1 MAVPMQPRPTN
12 PTSPGALPRPL
23 ARSARGC
30 LGAAFVAVA
39 EEKRAEPDS
48 ALNMRLLQIERVRP
62 APRCD
67 CFRKSSA
74 GLARDCWILCALV
87 VYRRSVSLRL
97 ARGLRGLRG
106 EGRGKAPDQH
116 RHDRGQNNAVEGRGC
131 VHRSD
136 RRLVAVTGREAE
148 LA

>member
-1 MAVPMQPRPTN
+1 MAVPMRPRPTN
-12 PTSPGALPRPL
+12 PTSPGAL
-23 ARSARGC
+23 ARSALGC
-30 LGAAFVAVA
+30 PGAAFVAVA

-106 EGRGKAPDQH
+106 E
-116 RHDRGQNNAVEGRGC
+116 
-131 VHRSD
+131 
-136 RRLVAVTGREAE
+136 
-148 LA
+148 

>member
-1 MAVPMQPRPTN
+1 MAVPMRPRPTN
-12 PTSPGALPRPL
+12 PMSPGALPRPL
-23 ARSARGC
+23 ARSALGC
-30 LGAAFVAVA
+30 PGAAFVAVA

-106 EGRGKAPDQH
+106 RGTGYSHGKIWRIGNLCARHRDRRGCQDKDNEGR
-116 RHDRGQNNAVEGRGC
+116 V
-131 VHRSD
+131 
-136 RRLVAVTGREAE
+136 
-148 LA
+148 